1 MKNEF
6 GGKIMIEFVVLRA
19 KTYSYLIDDG
29 SEDKKVKGRKK
40 CIIKRRLKFENLKIC
55 LRATYL
61 ENKTNRLEKIKTDI
75 DGFLSFAKYVGKNV
89 GKNMSKK
96 LSSKYSKKLVEHAKQ
111 STTDTLKTFWK
122 RVIQKT
128 AQVTGDLI
136 GNKVFDTAARSYDGK
151 ITKVSKT

>member
-89 GKNMSKK
+89 GKNMSKE
-96 LSSKYSKKLVEHAKQ
+96 LSSKYSQKLVEHA
-111 STTDTLKTFWK
+111 
-122 RVIQKT
+122 
-128 AQVTGDLI
+128 
-136 GNKVFDTAARSYDGK
+136 
-151 ITKVSKT
+151 